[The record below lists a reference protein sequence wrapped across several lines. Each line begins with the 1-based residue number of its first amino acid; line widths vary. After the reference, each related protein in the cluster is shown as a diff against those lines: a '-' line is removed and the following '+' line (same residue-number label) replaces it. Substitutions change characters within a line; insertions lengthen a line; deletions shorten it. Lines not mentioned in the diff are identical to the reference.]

1 MNLKDVLVFLDV
13 HSSSEER
20 LRLASS
26 LAREHGAKL
35 SAVFVNDGKD
45 PSEYPPGLS
54 MPRRGLVPQLMPSAI
69 NMPPSTSS
77 SEKMA
82 QRYRSCVPQA
92 ESDWHE
98 LDKADPAELVAL
110 ARTAD
115 LVIVGQ
121 INPDARTPAI
131 CRPEQIVR
139 NCGRPVLMVPYIGS
153 FPEIGRQVLIAWDAS
168 RETARAIN
176 DALPMIEAADVVTVM
191 TVCDD
196 DRAFAR
202 ARDGSQRILRHLER
216 HGIAAYLSETVRN
229 GNPVSDVI
237 LSRAM
242 DFYVDMIVAG
252 AFNHSPFREALRG
265 GVGRDLLKRMTVP
278 VLMSH

>member
-1 MNLKDVLVFLDV
+1 MNFKDVLVFLDV
-13 HSSSEER
+13 HHSSEER
-20 LRLASS
+20 LRLASN

-35 SAVFVNDGKD
+35 SAAFVSDGKD
-45 PSEYPPGLS
+45 QVEYPSGLS
-54 MPRRGLVPQLMPSAI
+54 VPRRGLIHQLLPSAI
-69 NMPPSTSS
+69 NIPPSASF
-77 SEKMA
+77 SEIMA
-82 QRYRSCVPQA
+82 QRYRACMPQA

-98 LDKADPAELVAL
+98 VDKADSTALVAL

-121 INPDARTPAI
+121 INPDARTPTM

-153 FPEIGRQVLIAWDAS
+153 FPEIGRRVLIAWDAS

-202 ARDGSQRILRHLER
+202 ARDGSQRIIRHLEQ
-216 HGIAAYLSETVRN
+216 HGIAARVSKTVRN
-229 GNPVSDVI
+229 GNPISDVI

-252 AFNHSPFREALRG
+252 AFQQSSLREALRG